1 MENEVKVLKLVTG
14 EEIITTLTQE
24 GEKLH
29 LKSPMRIHPLE
40 ERGNDSSG
48 FASQYK
54 AVSIVM
60 VAWSFTGIT
69 EEVTLN
75 SEHVLAVLE
84 ALPDTVKEYNTWKS
98 GQDNRFATSVEQPT
112 IGGAPN

>member
-40 ERGNDSSG
+40 ENKDNSSG

-60 VAWSFTGIT
+60 VSWSFTGIT
-69 EEVTLN
+69 DEVTLN
-75 SEHVLAVLE
+75 REHVLAILE
-84 ALPDTVKEYNTWKS
+84 ATPDTVTEYNTWKN
-98 GQDNRFATSVEQPT
+98 GQVKQSTQ
-112 IGGAPN
+112 